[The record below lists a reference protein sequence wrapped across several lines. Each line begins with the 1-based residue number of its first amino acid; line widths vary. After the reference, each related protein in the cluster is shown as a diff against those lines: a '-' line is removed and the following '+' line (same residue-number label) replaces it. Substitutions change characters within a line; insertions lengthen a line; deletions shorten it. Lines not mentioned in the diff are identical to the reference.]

1 MNNFLKIIKEICNEL
16 NIKYTFL
23 SKDWVIMLEYNN
35 KIRFLSGYKFDL
47 NKHAL
52 GLILDDKYAMYD
64 VLNYKYIPV
73 IKHDIV
79 YKYDNNNLYA
89 KDCKGL
95 EYAKKLFSKYQENI
109 VLKINNG
116 TCGRDIYHVNNLDDL
131 INKYNKLMIKYSSIS
146 ICPFYDVINEYR
158 AILINGRI
166 KLLYKKIKP
175 RLVGDSKKTIKE
187 LLQEFNPEYFKDYN
201 EENKDIILKAGEVYE
216 YDWKFNLSR
225 GSISSFDILESDKK
239 EISNIINKI
248 NEFFELKFVSV
259 DIIKTSDN
267 RFLVMEINSG
277 VMMENFINQHEDGEK
292 IAKEI
297 YKEAILEMFK

>member
-1 MNNFLKIIKEICNEL
+1 MNNFIKIIKEICNEL

-23 SKDWVIMLEYNN
+23 SKDWVIMLEYKN
-35 KIRFLSGYKFDL
+35 KTRFLSGYKFDL

-79 YKYDNNNLYA
+79 YKDSNNNLYA
-89 KDCKGL
+89 KDSKGL
-95 EYAKKLFSKYQENI
+95 EYAKKLFYKYQENV

-116 TCGRDIYHVNNLDDL
+116 TCGRDIYHVKDLDDL
-131 INKYNKLMIKYSSIS
+131 IIKYNKLMMKHSAIS
-146 ICPFYDVINEYR
+146 ICPFYDITNEYR
-158 AILINGRI
+158 AILINGQI

-175 RLVGDSKKTIKE
+175 RVVGDSKKTIKE

-201 EENKDIILKAGEVYE
+201 ENNKNIILKQGEIFE

-225 GSISSFDILESDKK
+225 GSLSSLDILESDKI
-239 EISNIINKI
+239 EIINIIDKI
-248 NEFFELKFVSV
+248 NEFLDLKFVSV

>member
-89 KDCKGL
+89 KDSKGL
-95 EYAKKLFSKYQENI
+95 EYAKKLFFKYQENI

>member
-1 MNNFLKIIKEICNEL
+1 MNNFIKIIKEICNEL

-23 SKDWVIMLEYNN
+23 SKDWVIMLEYKN
-35 KIRFLSGYKFDL
+35 KTRFLSGYKFDL

-64 VLNYKYIPV
+64 VLNYKNIPV
-73 IKHDIV
+73 IKYDIV
-79 YKYDNNNLYA
+79 YQDSNNNLYA

-116 TCGRDIYHVNNLDDL
+116 TCGRDIYHVKNLDDL
-131 INKYNKLMIKYSSIS
+131 TSKYNKLMIKHSAIS
-146 ICPFYDVINEYR
+146 ICPFYDIINEYR
-158 AILINGRI
+158 AILIDGQI

-175 RLVGDSKKTIKE
+175 RVVGDSKKTIKE

-201 EENKDIILKAGEVYE
+201 EDNKNIILKQGEVFE

-225 GSISSFDILESDKK
+225 GSLSSLDILESDKI
-239 EISNIINKI
+239 EIINIIDKI
-248 NEFFELKFVSV
+248 NEFLDLKFVSV
-259 DIIKTSDN
+259 DIIKTVEN
-267 RFLVMEINSG
+267 KFYVMEINSG
-277 VMMENFINQHEDGEK
+277 VMMENFINQHEIGEK

>member
-1 MNNFLKIIKEICNEL
+1 MTSFFKIIKEICKEL
-16 NIKYTFL
+16 NIKYQLL
-23 SKDWVIMLEYNN
+23 SKNWVIVLEYNN

-64 VLNYKYIPV
+64 VLNYKNIPV

-79 YKYDNNNLYA
+79 YKNSNNNLYA
-89 KDCKGL
+89 KDSKGL
-95 EYAKKLFSKYQENI
+95 EYAKKLFYKYQENI
-109 VLKINNG
+109 VLKTNNG
-116 TCGRDIYHVNNLDDL
+116 TCGRDIYHVKDLDDL
-131 INKYNKLMIKYSSIS
+131 IIKYNKLMIKYSAIS
-146 ICPFYDVINEYR
+146 ICPFYDIINEYR
-158 AILINGRI
+158 AILIDGQI

-175 RLVGDSKKTIKE
+175 RVVGDSKKTIKE

-201 EENKDIILKAGEVYE
+201 EDNKNIILKQGEVFE

-225 GSISSFDILESDKK
+225 GSLSSLDILESDKI
-239 EISNIINKI
+239 EIINIINQI
-248 NEFFELKFVSV
+248 NEFLDFKFVSI
-259 DIIKTSDN
+259 DIIKTAEN
-267 RFLVMEINSG
+267 KFYVMEINSG
-277 VMMENFINQHEDGEK
+277 VMMENFINQHENGEK

>member
-1 MNNFLKIIKEICNEL
+1 MTSFFKIVKEICKEL
-16 NIKYTFL
+16 NIKYHLL
-23 SKDWVIMLEYNN
+23 SKNWVIMLEYKN
-35 KIRFLSGYKFDL
+35 KTRFLSGYKFDL

-64 VLNYKYIPV
+64 VLNYKNIPV

-79 YKYDNNNLYA
+79 YKDSNNNLYA
-89 KDCKGL
+89 KDSKGL
-95 EYAKKLFSKYQENI
+95 EYAKKLFYKYQENI

-116 TCGRDIYHVNNLDDL
+116 TCGRDIYHVKNLDDL
-131 INKYNKLMIKYSSIS
+131 TSKYNKLTMKHSAIS
-146 ICPFYDVINEYR
+146 ICPFYDIINEYR
-158 AILINGRI
+158 AILINGQI

-175 RLVGDSKKTIKE
+175 RVVGDSKKTIKK

-201 EENKDIILKAGEVYE
+201 EENKNIILKQGEVFE

-225 GSISSFDILESDKK
+225 GSLSSLDILESDKI
-239 EISNIINKI
+239 EIINIIDKI
-248 NEFFELKFVSV
+248 NEFLDLKFVSV
-259 DIIKTSDN
+259 DIIKTVEN
-267 RFLVMEINSG
+267 KFYVMEINSG
-277 VMMENFINQHEDGEK
+277 VMMENFINQHENGEK

>member
-23 SKDWVIMLEYNN
+23 SKDWVIMLEYKN
-35 KIRFLSGYKFDL
+35 KTRFLSGYKFDL

-158 AILINGRI
+158 AILVNGQI
-166 KLLYKKIKP
+166 KLLYKKINP
-175 RLVGDSKKTIKE
+175 RVVGDSKKTIKE

-201 EENKDIILKAGEVYE
+201 ENNKNIILKQGEVFE

-225 GSISSFDILESDKK
+225 GSLSSLDILESDKI
-239 EISNIINKI
+239 EIINIINKI
-248 NEFFELKFVSV
+248 NEFLDLKFVSV
-259 DIIKTSDN
+259 DIIKTVEN
-267 RFLVMEINSG
+267 KFYVMEINSG
-277 VMMENFINQHEDGEK
+277 VMMENFINQHENGEK

>member
-23 SKDWVIMLEYNN
+23 SKDWVIMLEYKN
-35 KIRFLSGYKFDL
+35 KTRFLSGYKFDL

-64 VLNYKYIPV
+64 VLNYKNIPV

-79 YKYDNNNLYA
+79 YKDSNNNLYA
-89 KDCKGL
+89 KDSKGL
-95 EYAKKLFSKYQENI
+95 EYAKKLFYKYQENV

-116 TCGRDIYHVNNLDDL
+116 TCGRDIYHVKDLDDL
-131 INKYNKLMIKYSSIS
+131 IIKYNKLMMKHSAIS
-146 ICPFYDVINEYR
+146 ICPFYDITNEYR
-158 AILINGRI
+158 AILINGQI

-175 RLVGDSKKTIKE
+175 RVVGDSKKTIKE

-201 EENKDIILKAGEVYE
+201 ENNKNIILKQGEIFE

-225 GSISSFDILESDKK
+225 GSLSSLDILESDKI
-239 EISNIINKI
+239 EIINIIDKI
-248 NEFFELKFVSV
+248 NEFLDLKFVSV

-277 VMMENFINQHEDGEK
+277 VMMENFINQHENGEK

>member
-1 MNNFLKIIKEICNEL
+1 MTSFFKIIKEICKEL
-16 NIKYTFL
+16 NIKYQLL
-23 SKDWVIMLEYNN
+23 SKNWVIVLEYNN

-64 VLNYKYIPV
+64 VLNYKNIPV

-79 YKYDNNNLYA
+79 YKDSNNNLYA
-89 KDCKGL
+89 KDSKGL
-95 EYAKKLFSKYQENI
+95 EYAKKLFYKYQENV

-116 TCGRDIYHVNNLDDL
+116 TCGRDIYHVKDPDDL
-131 INKYNKLMIKYSSIS
+131 IIKYNKLMMKHSAIS
-146 ICPFYDVINEYR
+146 ICPFYDITNEYR
-158 AILINGRI
+158 AILINGQI

-175 RLVGDSKKTIKE
+175 RVVGDSKKTIKE

-201 EENKDIILKAGEVYE
+201 EDNKNIILKQGEVFE

-225 GSISSFDILESDKK
+225 GSRSSLDIWESDKI
-239 EISNIINKI
+239 EIINIIDKI
-248 NEFFELKFVSV
+248 NEFLDLKFVSV
-259 DIIKTSDN
+259 DIIKTVEN
-267 RFLVMEINSG
+267 KFYVMEINSG
-277 VMMENFINQHEDGEK
+277 VMMENFINQHENGEK

>member
-89 KDCKGL
+89 KDSKGL
-95 EYAKKLFSKYQENI
+95 EYAKKLFFKYQENI

-116 TCGRDIYHVNNLDDL
+116 TCGRDIYHVKDLDDL
-131 INKYNKLMIKYSSIS
+131 IIKYNKLMMKHSAIS
-146 ICPFYDVINEYR
+146 ICPFYDIINEYR
-158 AILINGRI
+158 AILVNGQI

-175 RLVGDSKKTIKE
+175 RVVGDSKKTIKE

-201 EENKDIILKAGEVYE
+201 ENNKNIILKQGEIFE

>member
-1 MNNFLKIIKEICNEL
+1 MTSFFKIIKEICKEL
-16 NIKYTFL
+16 NIKYQLL
-23 SKDWVIMLEYNN
+23 SKNWVIVLEYNN

-64 VLNYKYIPV
+64 VLNYKNIPV

-79 YKYDNNNLYA
+79 YKDSNNNLYA
-89 KDCKGL
+89 KDSKGL

-116 TCGRDIYHVNNLDDL
+116 TCGRDIYHVKDLDDL
-131 INKYNKLMIKYSSIS
+131 TSKYNKLMIKYSAIS
-146 ICPFYDVINEYR
+146 ICPFYDIINEYR
-158 AILINGRI
+158 AILINGQI

-175 RLVGDSKKTIKE
+175 RVVGDSKKTIKE

-201 EENKDIILKAGEVYE
+201 EDNKNIILKQGEVFE

-225 GSISSFDILESDKK
+225 GSLSSLDILESDKI
-239 EISNIINKI
+239 EIINIIDKI
-248 NEFFELKFVSV
+248 NEFLDLKFVSV
-259 DIIKTSDN
+259 DIIKTVEN
-267 RFLVMEINSG
+267 KFYVMEINSG
-277 VMMENFINQHEDGEK
+277 VMMENFINQHENGEK

>member
-1 MNNFLKIIKEICNEL
+1 MNNFIKIIKEICQEL
-16 NIKYTFL
+16 NIKCTFL

-79 YKYDNNNLYA
+79 YKDSNNNLYA
-89 KDCKGL
+89 KDSKGL
-95 EYAKKLFSKYQENI
+95 EYAKKLFYKYQENV

-116 TCGRDIYHVNNLDDL
+116 TCGRDIYHVKDLDDL
-131 INKYNKLMIKYSSIS
+131 IIKYNKLMMKHSAIS
-146 ICPFYDVINEYR
+146 ICPFYDITNEYR
-158 AILINGRI
+158 AILINGQI

-175 RLVGDSKKTIKE
+175 RVVGDSKKTIKE

-201 EENKDIILKAGEVYE
+201 ENNKNIILKQGEIFE

-225 GSISSFDILESDKK
+225 GSLSSLDILESDKI
-239 EISNIINKI
+239 EIINIIDKI
-248 NEFFELKFVSV
+248 NEFLDLKFVSV

>member
-1 MNNFLKIIKEICNEL
+1 MNNFIKIIKEICQEL
-16 NIKYTFL
+16 NIKCTFL

-79 YKYDNNNLYA
+79 YKDDNNNLYA
-89 KDCKGL
+89 KDSKGL
-95 EYAKKLFSKYQENI
+95 EYAKKLFFKYQENI

-158 AILINGRI
+158 AILINGKI

-201 EENKDIILKAGEVYE
+201 EDNKDIILKAGEVYE

-297 YKEAILEMFK
+297 YKEAIL

>member
-23 SKDWVIMLEYNN
+23 SKDWVIMLEYKN
-35 KIRFLSGYKFDL
+35 KTRFLSGYKFDL

>member
-1 MNNFLKIIKEICNEL
+1 MNNFIKIIKEICNEL

-23 SKDWVIMLEYNN
+23 SKDWVIMLEYKN
-35 KIRFLSGYKFDL
+35 KTRFLSGYKFDL

-64 VLNYKYIPV
+64 VLNYKNIPV

-79 YKYDNNNLYA
+79 YQDSNNNLYA

-131 INKYNKLMIKYSSIS
+131 INKYNKLMIKHSAIS
-146 ICPFYDVINEYR
+146 ICPFYDIINEYR
-158 AILINGRI
+158 AILINGQI

-175 RLVGDSKKTIKE
+175 RVVGDSKKTIKE

-201 EENKDIILKAGEVYE
+201 EDNKNIILKQGEVFE

-225 GSISSFDILESDKK
+225 GSLSSLDILESDKI
-239 EISNIINKI
+239 EIINIIDKI
-248 NEFFELKFVSV
+248 NEFLDLKFVSV
-259 DIIKTSDN
+259 DIIKTVEN
-267 RFLVMEINSG
+267 KFYVMEINSG
-277 VMMENFINQHEDGEK
+277 VMMENFINQHENGEK

>member
-23 SKDWVIMLEYNN
+23 SKDWVIMLEYKN
-35 KIRFLSGYKFDL
+35 KTRFLSGYKFDL

-64 VLNYKYIPV
+64 VLNYKNIPV

-79 YKYDNNNLYA
+79 YKDSNNNLYA
-89 KDCKGL
+89 KDSKGL

-116 TCGRDIYHVNNLDDL
+116 TCGRDIYHVKDL
-131 INKYNKLMIKYSSIS
+131 NDLTSKYNKLMMKHSAIS
-146 ICPFYDVINEYR
+146 ICPFYDIINEYR
-158 AILINGRI
+158 AILVNGQI
-166 KLLYKKIKP
+166 KLLYKKINP
-175 RLVGDSKKTIKE
+175 RVVGDSKKTIKE

-201 EENKDIILKAGEVYE
+201 ENNKNIILKQGEVFE

-225 GSISSFDILESDKK
+225 GSLSSLDILESDKI
-239 EISNIINKI
+239 EIINIINKI
-248 NEFFELKFVSV
+248 NEFLDLKFVSV

>member
-1 MNNFLKIIKEICNEL
+1 MTSFFKIIKEICKEL
-16 NIKYTFL
+16 NIKYQLL
-23 SKDWVIMLEYNN
+23 SKNWVIVLEYNN

-52 GLILDDKYAMYD
+52 GLIFDDKYAMYD
-64 VLNYKYIPV
+64 VLNYKNIPV

-79 YKYDNNNLYA
+79 YKDSNNNLYA
-89 KDCKGL
+89 KDSKGL

-116 TCGRDIYHVNNLDDL
+116 TCGRDIYHVKDLDDL
-131 INKYNKLMIKYSSIS
+131 TSKYNKLMMNHSAIS
-146 ICPFYDVINEYR
+146 ICPFYDIINEYR
-158 AILINGRI
+158 AILINGQI

-175 RLVGDSKKTIKE
+175 RVVGDSKKTIKE

-201 EENKDIILKAGEVYE
+201 EDNKNIILKQGEVFE

-225 GSISSFDILESDKK
+225 GSLSSLDILESDKI
-239 EISNIINKI
+239 EIINIIDKI
-248 NEFFELKFVSV
+248 NEFLDLKFVSV
-259 DIIKTSDN
+259 DIIKTAEN
-267 RFLVMEINSG
+267 KFYVMEINSG
-277 VMMENFINQHEDGEK
+277 VMMENFINQHENGEK

-297 YKEAILEMFK
+297 YKEAIIEMFK